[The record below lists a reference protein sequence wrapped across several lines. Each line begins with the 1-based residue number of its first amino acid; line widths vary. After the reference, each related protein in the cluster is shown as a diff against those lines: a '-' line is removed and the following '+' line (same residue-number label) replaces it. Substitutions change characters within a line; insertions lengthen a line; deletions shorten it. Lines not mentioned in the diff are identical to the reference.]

1 METIFTSLVIL
12 LGIVSVA
19 IATIYFMYRTDKVDI
34 KYPVHSDIT
43 YDHIEEDIVKIAQR
57 KKRKA
62 ANAKRKST
70 TIKRTKSNDKGNSM
84 A

>member
-1 METIFTSLVIL
+1 MESIFIGLCIL
-12 LGIVSVA
+12 FGVSAVSMAILFLLFRQKVNNMPEGSIV
-19 IATIYFMYRTDKVDI
+19 
-34 KYPVHSDIT
+34 

-70 TIKRTKSNDKGNSM
+70 TTKRTKESKSNDKGNSM